1 MAITTYATLK
11 STLTDWID
19 RGTDLDS
26 KRDDFID
33 FAEAYFNRT
42 LRCYQMEETSTLT
55 TDSNGEASLPT
66 GFLAFRSVRYS
77 SSPSIELKPI
87 SHGGANVLSPYGT
100 SDTPRWYS
108 VSSGTTAD
116 TTKIRITPPKSS
128 ASLIVRFFEK
138 IPALSDSTTSNW
150 LLDLAPDIYFY
161 RCLGEAWAFMR
172 DFEKAAAYYAQA
184 KGLCEELQLL
194 DDRSRYLNAEFAYD
208 GVVD

>member
-42 LRCYQMEETSTLT
+42 LRCYQMEESDTLT
-55 TDSNGEASLPT
+55 CDSSGLATLPT
-66 GFLAFRSVRYS
+66 GFLAFRSVRYT

-87 SHGGANVLSPYGT
+87 SRSGANVLSPYDT

-108 VSSGTTAD
+108 ISTTAG
-116 TTKIRITPPKSS
+116 TSKIKVTPPKSS
-128 ASLIVRFFEK
+128 ASLAVVFYES
-138 IPALSDSTTSNW
+138 IPALSDSQTTNW
-150 LLDLAPDIYFY
+150 LLSLAPDIYFY

-172 DFEKAAAYYAQA
+172 DFEKASAYYAQS
-184 KGLCEELQLL
+184 KNLCEELQLL
-194 DDRSRYLNAEFAYD
+194 DDRSRYLNAEMVYD